1 MPIPSVFCKWCC
13 SRLLS
18 QFNCKQQYWV
28 DGWEVAQPVWMSG
41 IPPTKQST
49 PPASPKGVSEVFR
62 EPPFPWNC
70 LSRGK
75 SRTLPKPTQSQQI
88 GVLNCP
94 RLAADPHPALP
105 DVATCARYWRKRPN
119 RLRML
124 SKQLAA
130 VRGSTEEMCPPPL
143 LALCREE
150 WTFVSLLPYPKSPN
164 LVARLSRYDWI
175 GSDGGF

>member
-1 MPIPSVFCKWCC
+1 MPIPSVFCEWSG

-18 QFNCKQQYWV
+18 WFNCKQQYWV
-28 DGWEVAQPVWMSG
+28 DGRWVAQPVQTSG
-41 IPPTKQST
+41 IPP
-49 PPASPKGVSEVFR
+49 ASNQPLQRQKKGVSEVFR
-62 EPPFPWNC
+62 QSPFPWNC

-88 GVLNCP
+88 CVLDSHG
-94 RLAADPHPALP
+94 LAADPHPALP
-105 DVATCARYWRKRPN
+105 DVATCARYQRKRLN